1 MKKQLRVA
9 TIVCMCAACA
19 ACTSLRT
26 ILDTQAG
33 LTSPAQPP
41 LAPDD
46 RLKITTRDG
55 TQAQITLTKATA
67 EFIEGSQERDA
78 PPRHF
83 DLAEV
88 VKIERREFDG
98 VKTTFLVIAIAA
110 GVYTIAKAAAEGALA
125 GNL

>member
-1 MKKQLRVA
+1 MKKILRSMM
-9 TIVCMCAACA
+9 IICICAAFA

-26 ILDTQAG
+26 VLDTQAG

-46 RLKITTRDG
+46 RLTITMRDG
-55 TQAQITLTKATA
+55 AQAQITLTKATA
-67 EFIEGSQERDA
+67 ESIEGVQARDA

-98 VKTTFLVIAIAA
+98 AKTIFLVIAVAA
-110 GVYTIAKAAAEGALA
+110 GVYAIAKSVGEAALA
-125 GNL
+125 SNL